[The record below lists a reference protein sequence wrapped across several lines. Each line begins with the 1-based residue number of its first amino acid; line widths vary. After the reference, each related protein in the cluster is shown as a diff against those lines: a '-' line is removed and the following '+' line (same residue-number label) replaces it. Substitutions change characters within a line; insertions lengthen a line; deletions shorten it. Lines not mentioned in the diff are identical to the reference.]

1 MRWSKVL
8 AAVVVLAAVSAIAQE
23 ITVAAAADLNFALKE
38 IAQKYETKTG
48 VKVKVTFGS
57 SGNFFSAIQNGAP
70 YDVYFSA
77 DVDYPKQLEAAGLT
91 EPGTMYEYAVG
102 RLVLWA
108 PKDSPLDVTLGMKL
122 LGDARVRKIAI
133 ANPKHAPY
141 GRAAVAAMKSAGVF
155 EKAEAR
161 LVLGE
166 NISQTAQ
173 FVQTGNADVGLLAL
187 SLVSHPSNISQGGAP
202 AMSPTMQGKYWL
214 VPAETYPAI
223 RQAAVVMKASRHK
236 GEAKQFLEYVKSD
249 EAQAIFKKNGFD
261 KP

>member
-1 MRWSKVL
+1 MKWSKVL
-8 AAVVVLAAVSAIAQE
+8 ATVVVLAAVSSIAQE

-38 IAQKYETKTG
+38 MAQKYEAKTG
-48 VKVKVTFGS
+48 VKVKLTFGS

-108 PKDSPLDVTLGMKL
+108 PRDSPLDVTLGMKL

-155 EKAEAR
+155 EKVETK

-173 FVQTGNADVGLLAL
+173 FVQTGNADVGLVAL
-187 SLVSHPSNISQGGAP
+187 SLLARPSKTSQDGAP
-202 AMSPTMQGKYWL
+202 VIEGKHWL

-223 RQAAVVMKASRHK
+223 RQAAVVVKASREK
-236 GEAKQFLEYVKSD
+236 EAARKFLEYVKSD
-249 EAQAIFKKNGFD
+249 EGREILRKYGFE